1 VAATDGIARIQKVN
15 MVRKTRLV
23 RALMQAQDSEREA
36 NAARAAAEAAKQR
49 QESSLKSAQD
59 SFRADPACEQGR
71 IWQAICNDRL
81 AAAQEVETDAT
92 QSAAIAKEVVKNE
105 ARAVRNH
112 DLKAT
117 KIDDYARL
125 KKREAARLQ
134 EIRDEDELTPGVKG
148 RRL

>member
-1 VAATDGIARIQKVN
+1 MAATDGIARIQKVN

-23 RALMQAQDSEREA
+23 RALIQAQDSERAADE
-36 NAARAAAEAAKQR
+36 ARAAAEAAKRR
-49 QESSLKSAQD
+49 QADSLKNAEQ
-59 SFRADPACEQGR
+59 SFRANPACEQGR
-71 IWQAICNDRL
+71 IWQTICNDRL
-81 AAAQEVETDAT
+81 AEAQELEADAT
-92 QSAAIAKEVVKNE
+92 QTAVRAKEVVKNE

-112 DLKAT
+112 DLKAS